1 MHDSDLPLLVTA
13 GAWFAVAAALLWA
26 LLQLAPFI
34 DGLPL

>member
-1 MHDSDLPLLVTA
+1 MTDSVPVLIVL
-13 GAWFAVAAALLWA
+13 GAWIAVALAILWA